1 MAGPAEHCSPAGP
14 SSQDLRYNEIMK
26 KLIFGIFAHPD
37 DEAFGPSGALLKEVR
52 DGNELHL
59 ITFTDG
65 SGPEATNLD
74 NLPNLGEVRLQEWHK
89 AGELLGATSMHHLG
103 YNDGFLNNHIMI
115 QAAGKIEE
123 IITDIL
129 KNQLQDI
136 QIELVGMD
144 LNGIT
149 GHIDHIVA
157 ARTAC
162 LVFYR
167 FKARDTR
174 FTRIRLAC
182 WPRSAFPVINTD
194 WIFMEAGREAEEI
207 DETVDARE
215 LKDEIT
221 AIVRTHH
228 TQRQDGE
235 NFLAWQGSNLG
246 LCHFIVKS

>member
-1 MAGPAEHCSPAGP
+1 
-14 SSQDLRYNEIMK
+14 MK
-26 KLIFGIFAHPD
+26 KIIIGIFAHPD

-74 NLPNLGEVRLQEWHK
+74 NLPNLGEVRLKEWHQ

-115 QAAGKIEE
+115 QAAEKVEE
-123 IITDIL
+123 IVTNIL
-129 KNQLQDI
+129 AGVSEATQV
-136 QIELVGMD
+136 EFVSMD
-144 LNGIT
+144 LNGVT

-167 FKARDTR
+167 LKAEDTR

-182 WPRSAFPVINTD
+182 WPHDAFPSANTN
-194 WIFMEAGREAEEI
+194 WIYMESGRTSGEI

-221 AIVRTHH
+221 RIVHTHH

-246 LCHFIVKS
+246 MCHFIVKS